1 MTHFLTPEA
10 ARDGA
15 RGLTLAHPHIA
26 LCDDPLFLWS
36 RDRAPVRRVG
46 LVSGGGSGHEPLHTG
61 LLGPGGLDAVAPGE
75 VFASPHARQIVG
87 ASMAAAGASDGGVL
101 HIVKNYT
108 GDRVNFSLAADQ
120 LRAEGYE
127 VAQVVVD
134 DDVATSGS
142 AAGRR
147 GTAATVVVEKLL
159 GAAADRGTDLAGLA
173 DLGTRIAAC
182 SRSLAVAARAHTSP
196 STRRTAFTL
205 GQEIDYGAG
214 IHGERGARTINSLR
228 PTEFVVR
235 RMLTDLLDSVTAG
248 REGVILL
255 VNGLG
260 ATTELELRAISALAH
275 ACLVEQGVE
284 VAVVAA
290 GTYTAALD
298 TSGFSLTLTALS
310 PGWLDLWCAPARTPL
325 HLPGATAPP
334 TARTTGPDFVRRT
347 PVRRTRTRG
356 RRDVLERLGAIC
368 ATVHADLTHLDQ
380 RAGDGDFGDNFTSG
394 VTRAVARARE
404 DGTAGMT
411 ALAEAFTTH
420 VGGTSG
426 PLFGILFQHL
436 AVALGDEEHADTAAL
451 AAACT
456 AAAEDIGRIGGAR
469 VGDRTLLD
477 ALVPAAES
485 LTASARSRRA
495 APLTAAAL
503 AAVKGAHRTA
513 GLTARRG
520 RSSYVG
526 DHATGV
532 ADPGA
537 IAVALICAALAETY
551 EPTHATRLPGPSH
564 IAVLA
569 PSTEAVD

>member
-26 LCDDPLFLWS
+26 LCEDPLFLWS

-87 ASMAAAGASDGGVL
+87 ASMAAAGDANGGVL

-108 GDRVNFSLAADQ
+108 GDRVNFAIAADQ

-159 GAAADRGTDLAGLA
+159 GAAADRGTDLDGLA
-173 DLGTRIAAC
+173 DLGTRVAAC

-275 ACLVEQGVE
+275 GCLVEQGVE

-298 TSGFSLTLTALS
+298 TAGFSLTLTALS
-310 PGWLDLWCAPARTPL
+310 PGWLDLWCAPAKTPL

-334 TARTTGPDFVRRT
+334 TARTTGPVFVRRT
-347 PVRRTRTRG
+347 PAARTQG
-356 RRDVLERLGAIC
+356 RRDVLERLATIC
-368 ATVHADLTHLDQ
+368 ATVHTDLTNLDQ

-394 VTRAVARARE
+394 VTRAVTRARE
-404 DGTAGMT
+404 DDTAGMT
-411 ALAEAFTTH
+411 ALADAFTTH

-436 AVALGDEEHADTAAL
+436 ALALGDEAHADTAAL
-451 AAACT
+451 AAAC
-456 AAAEDIGRIGGAR
+456 AAAVADIARIGGAR

-477 ALVPAAES
+477 ALAPAADS
-485 LTASARSRRA
+485 LEASARSGRA
-495 APLTAAAL
+495 APLTS
-503 AAVKGAHRTA
+503 AAVAAIKGAHRTA
-513 GLTARRG
+513 ELTARRG

-526 DHATGV
+526 DHAIGV

-537 IAVALICAALAETY
+537 IAVALICTALAEIH
-551 EPTHATRLPGPSH
+551 EPTQATRLPGPSH
-564 IAVLA
+564 ITFPA
-569 PSTEAVD
+569 PSPEPTD